1 MPSLPCVGRARPAL
15 PATPGVIAGWA
26 TRTPAINML
35 HLENIGQCQVGR
47 MHLPGCPMTVIRMWG
62 HNFCYCQSGFEGRY
76 LGTVEI
82 FITKADARIV
92 DVRH

>member
-15 PATPGVIAGWA
+15 PPTPGVIAGWA
-26 TRTPAINML
+26 TRTPAINIS
-35 HLENIGQCQVGR
+35 HLEDIGQCQVGR
-47 MHLPGCPMTVIRMWG
+47 MPLRGCPMTVVRMRN

>member
-26 TRTPAINML
+26 TRAPAINIS
-35 HLENIGQCQVGR
+35 HLEDIGQCQVRR
-47 MHLPGCPMTVIRMWG
+47 MPLAGCAITAVRMWG
-62 HNFCYCQSGFEGRY
+62 HNYCYCQSGFEARY